1 MNFDYVDML
10 LRFDRLG
17 IPDGKYAGDTSLSDV
32 SFPLLSENIFRKKV
46 RFSPLS
52 NQNLLLLYDGETGL
66 DVFNYVLPSFARF
79 EQRFPNSGFR
89 AHYRFFDSG
98 LLESAF
104 DSSKVSKTVK
114 TVKIAENAKNGGF
127 SEFLADLR
135 AVVEYRLEK
144 AREEGLAEAI
154 FDPADLFF
162 LNLDNPNVSAVLS
175 SNEGT
180 TKENLS
186 YLLSEGKAGRVF
198 LALVAEKM
206 SAIPEY
212 VFPLVSMGVF
222 VGENQRLM
230 EPYLKQG
237 DFGTLVKAGENSIP
251 DAMFFDKDT
260 DRAGYGYLHFRR
272 LSPKRSLEKILSD
285 GNWEN
290 YLNFLDTLENGEND
304 GDSRVPTDGL
314 ELSSKRA
321 KIVSRINSEFSQSL
335 SQILS
340 DGVEK
345 SETRENSEIMGEN
358 TEPTDSSNSDFLA
371 LTQRKVG
378 FSAPVGNG
386 ENDESALKM
395 LRPVFKGMAY
405 PGLDSSRVGRN
416 DETGEN
422 KTVDSDGGLSQ
433 FLEVVDSG
441 RAGLSQM
448 SQNLPKTNYSYIK
461 ESEIVGFTATV
472 QYNESISEKNAL
484 LAKFEKN

>member
-1 MNFDYVDML
+1 MTFDYVDML

-52 NQNLLLLYDGETGL
+52 NQNLLLLYDGDTGL

-79 EQRFPNSGFR
+79 EQKHPNSGFR

-104 DSSKVSKTVK
+104 GSSKVSKTVK
-114 TVKIAENAKNGGF
+114 TTKIAENAKNGGF

-135 AVVEYRLEK
+135 AVVEYRLGK
-144 AREEGLAEAI
+144 AREEGLSEAI
-154 FDPADLFF
+154 FEPADLFF
-162 LNLDNPNVSAVLS
+162 LNLDNPNVSTVLS
-175 SNEGT
+175 SPDGSVR
-180 TKENLS
+180 ENLS
-186 YLLSEGKAGRVF
+186 FLLSEGKVGRVF

-206 SAIPEY
+206 STIPEY

-237 DFGTLVKAGENSIP
+237 DFGTLVRAGENSIP
-251 DAMFFDKDT
+251 DAMFFDRAT

-290 YLNFLDTLENGEND
+290 YLNFLDTLGNGEND
-304 GDSRVPTDGL
+304 GNSRVPTDGL

-321 KIVSRINSEFSQSL
+321 KIVSRINSEFSRSL
-335 SQILS
+335 SQNLPE
-340 DGVEK
+340 GVEK
-345 SETRENSEIMGEN
+345 SETRENGEITGKN
-358 TEPTDSSNSDFLA
+358 TEPADSSNSDFLA
-371 LTQRKVG
+371 LTQGKVG
-378 FSAPVGNG
+378 FDKTGMRV
-386 ENDESALKM
+386 
-395 LRPVFKGMAY
+395 LRPVFKGMAL
-405 PGLDSSRVGRN
+405 PGLDSGKAEGN
-416 DETGEN
+416 DETGES
-422 KTVDSDGGLSQ
+422 KAVDSDGGLSQ

-472 QYNESISEKNAL
+472 QYNESISKKNAL
-484 LAKFEKN
+484 LAEFEKNQEN